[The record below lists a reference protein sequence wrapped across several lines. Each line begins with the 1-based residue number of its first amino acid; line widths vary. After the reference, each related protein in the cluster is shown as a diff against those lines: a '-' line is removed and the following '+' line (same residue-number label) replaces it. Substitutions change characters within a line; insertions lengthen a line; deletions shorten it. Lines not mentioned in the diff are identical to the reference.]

1 MTVLGFPSLYSK
13 FSLITQSTTKKPECF
28 LLSSPTLEYPKP
40 RQAGTLRNNI
50 TRQPTQTLR
59 PLDSNEMF
67 PAGLR
72 GFTDT
77 VL

>member
-13 FSLITQSTTKKPECF
+13 FSLITQSTAKKHECF

-40 RQAGTLRNNI
+40 RQAGTLRNN
-50 TRQPTQTLR
+50 TTQPTQTLR
-59 PLDSNEMF
+59 PLDSDEMF
-67 PAGLR
+67 PGGLQ